1 MTSTAAQ
8 RAEAVTPTR
17 SPAIEIVETP
27 NLGDRSYVV
36 HLDGFAVV
44 IDPQRDIDRV
54 TEILQRHQLT
64 VTHVLETHIHN
75 DYVSGGLELA
85 RSLGAQYV
93 VPAGY
98 SLRYQAEQLSDGDG
112 FTSGPM
118 AWRALHTPGHT
129 PQHLSYVV
137 AIEGIDAAAF
147 TGGSLLY
154 GSVGRPD
161 LIGPDMTEELAHA
174 QWRSVRRLTTEVAGH
189 AGVFPTHGFGSFCS
203 ATATSG
209 LASTIAEQAMWN
221 PASLL
226 PEEEFVAELIAG
238 LDAYPAYYAHMA
250 PANEDGPGPIDLTL
264 PDRADP
270 AELRRRIDAGEWI
283 VDLRNRR
290 VFAAGHL
297 RGALSFEG
305 EGNAVTY
312 LAWLIPWGT
321 PITLLATTAE
331 EVTAMQRE
339 LVRVGIDRPA
349 AHSTGTPEDWARG
362 PQEISSYRIARFADV
377 AHEHSHGHQLI
388 LLDARREQEWAAG
401 HLPEARHIPLHDLP
415 DRLGEVAAWSRTAE
429 HAGADPRV
437 WIYCGSGFRAA
448 VAASLL
454 DRAGIPVVHIDED
467 FGAAAGAGLQIAF
480 AHQTD
485 RRLGE
490 TYTD

>member
-1 MTSTAAQ
+1 MTSTTHHHAD
-8 RAEAVTPTR
+8 AVTPTR
-17 SPAIEIVETP
+17 SPAIEIIETP

-54 TEILQRHQLT
+54 TEILDRRGLN

-75 DYVSGGLELA
+75 DYVTGGLQLA
-85 RSLGAQYV
+85 RDLGATYV

-98 SLRYQAEQLSDGDG
+98 ELRYEALQLSDGDA
-112 FTSGPM
+112 FDSGPM

-161 LIGPDMTEELAHA
+161 LIGPHMTQELAHA
-174 QWRSVRRLTTEVAGH
+174 QWHSVRRLTSEVAGH

-238 LDAYPAYYAHMA
+238 LDAYPAYYAHMG
-250 PANEDGPGPIDLTL
+250 PANQDGPAPIDLSL
-264 PDRADP
+264 PHRADP
-270 AELRRRIDAGEWI
+270 DELRRRIDAGEWI

-321 PITLLATTAE
+321 PITLLAATE
-331 EVTAMQRE
+331 QEITAMQRE

-349 AHSTGTPEDWARG
+349 AQNTGSVDSWARDG
-362 PQEISSYRIARFADV
+362 HDISSYDVVGFGEV
-377 AHEHSHGHQLI
+377 AHQRSHGAQLI
-388 LLDARREQEWAAG
+388 LLDARRRQEWGDG
-401 HLPEARHIPLHDLP
+401 HLANSRHIPLHELP
-415 DRLGEVAAWSRTAE
+415 DRIGEVAAWSRAAE

-437 WIYCGSGFRAA
+437 WVYCGSGFRAA

-454 DRAGIPVVHIDED
+454 DRAGIPLVHVDDD
-467 FGAAAGAGLQIAF
+467 FAAAGRAGLPVEFDHGTENRI
-480 AHQTD
+480 
-485 RRLGE
+485 GE
-490 TYTD
+490 TYSD

>member
-1 MTSTAAQ
+1 MTSTTHHHAD
-8 RAEAVTPTR
+8 AVTPTR
-17 SPAIEIVETP
+17 SPAIEIIETP

-54 TEILQRHQLT
+54 MEILDRRGLH

-75 DYVSGGLELA
+75 DYVTGGLQLA
-85 RSLGAQYV
+85 RDLAATYV

-98 SLRYQAEQLSDGDG
+98 ELRYEALQLSDGDA
-112 FTSGPM
+112 FTAGPM

-161 LIGPDMTEELAHA
+161 LIGPDMTQELAHA
-174 QWRSVRRLTTEVAGH
+174 QWHSVRRLTSEVAGH

-238 LDAYPAYYAHMA
+238 LDAYPAYYAHMG
-250 PANEDGPGPIDLTL
+250 PANQDGPAPIDLSL
-264 PDRADP
+264 PHRADP
-270 AELRRRIDAGEWI
+270 DELRRRIDAGEWI

-321 PITLLATTAE
+321 PITLLAAT
-331 EVTAMQRE
+331 
-339 LVRVGIDRPA
+339 
-349 AHSTGTPEDWARG
+349 
-362 PQEISSYRIARFADV
+362 
-377 AHEHSHGHQLI
+377 
-388 LLDARREQEWAAG
+388 
-401 HLPEARHIPLHDLP
+401 
-415 DRLGEVAAWSRTAE
+415 
-429 HAGADPRV
+429 
-437 WIYCGSGFRAA
+437 
-448 VAASLL
+448 
-454 DRAGIPVVHIDED
+454 
-467 FGAAAGAGLQIAF
+467 
-480 AHQTD
+480 
-485 RRLGE
+485 
-490 TYTD
+490 